1 VITSAGPPILA
12 PSLKI
17 VKSKYDG
24 ETIALNG
31 GAVLLASA
39 FGNGL
44 NYVFGIFLARTLGPE
59 EFGLYALALTIF
71 NMVNLTVIF
80 GMDVGTIKF
89 ISHHLVVGQ
98 QAKARQALIAATALA
113 FGAGLLAAVGLGLFA
128 HPIAVTLYKKPDLV
142 LSLLLFAMAI
152 PLVTLTNVLISSL
165 QAYQTVRHTILIKYL
180 WEPIGKCFLAGLLLF
195 AGWQLLGVLISIVL
209 TFAVSAVLSIYAVY
223 RLAFKGSNDLLLWNM
238 QEART
243 LLSYCLPLVIS
254 NVFGVIAPRCD
265 ILILGYWAPAEEV
278 GIYLAA
284 FQTAAIISLVLGAF
298 ITGSAP
304 IISRAWSQQDR
315 SRMSE
320 SYQAVSRLSI
330 MASLPIFCSL
340 VLFSREIL
348 GIFGPEFSAGATAL
362 TLLAFGQVFNN
373 ATGSANTV
381 LLMSGHSRLVMTN
394 TIIMG
399 IVLMAAT
406 AAVIPFWGM
415 TGAAVAASTTFIL
428 TNVIRVIQVWHLHR
442 VQPYTWALAK
452 PIAAAA
458 AAAGIVMMLHNSAMM
473 LPSPLLGLALTMLYL
488 SGLLLLGL
496 NQQDRVVLQSLL
508 SKTRNLF

>member
-1 VITSAGPPILA
+1 
-12 PSLKI
+12 
-17 VKSKYDG
+17 
-24 ETIALNG
+24 
-31 GAVLLASA
+31 
-39 FGNGL
+39 
-44 NYVFGIFLARTLGPE
+44 
-59 EFGLYALALTIF
+59 
-71 NMVNLTVIF
+71 
-80 GMDVGTIKF
+80 
-89 ISHHLVVGQ
+89 
-98 QAKARQALIAATALA
+98 
-113 FGAGLLAAVGLGLFA
+113 
-128 HPIAVTLYKKPDLV
+128 
-142 LSLLLFAMAI
+142 
-152 PLVTLTNVLISSL
+152 
-165 QAYQTVRHTILIKYL
+165 
-180 WEPIGKCFLAGLLLF
+180 
-195 AGWQLLGVLISIVL
+195 
-209 TFAVSAVLSIYAVY
+209 
-223 RLAFKGSNDLLLWNM
+223 
-238 QEART
+238 
-243 LLSYCLPLVIS
+243 
-254 NVFGVIAPRCD
+254 
-265 ILILGYWAPAEEV
+265 
-278 GIYLAA
+278 
-284 FQTAAIISLVLGAF
+284 
-298 ITGSAP
+298 
-304 IISRAWSQQDR
+304 
-315 SRMSE
+315 MSE